1 MAMSTG
7 TGRRTAR
14 MAGYDVVLVG
24 GGSAGCVLARRLSED
39 PACNVLLLEAGHAY
53 RPDQYPEVLASIDYF
68 GGGSEYDWGYQTEP
82 GRLGYSIVARSGKV
96 LGGGSAVNAGVAKR
110 ARPSDFARWRHHGL
124 DGWDFGS
131 VLRAYKELENTPTGE
146 DAWHGR
152 SGPFPIRQPTL
163 DELTATLRAFVEA
176 SVAAGFERIDDFNG
190 PAQHG
195 VGVDPL
201 NVVDGVRQN
210 TGMAYLTAEV
220 RERSNLTS
228 RGDAQVDRIE
238 FDGKRATRV
247 RLLDGESLSANEII
261 LCAGAYGSPAV
272 LLRSGIGPADH
283 LAEHDIDVVAELPV
297 GSHLVDQPFYY
308 DTYALKASAGE
319 MHPWRPTTLWT
330 RSALAAD
337 EELDLQITVS
347 DSFDTLTLAT
357 AVMTPRSRG
366 TVRLRSRD
374 PRVGPLI
381 DFNLLAE
388 DHDRRRLLDGVNLS
402 RRIGRLPPLVSI
414 IDHEVA
420 PATGHAMDDDALV
433 STIEANLDTYHHG
446 CSTVPMGSDRDQHA
460 VVDAQGA
467 VRHVQGLRVVDASIF
482 PEIPSTPTNL
492 TTIMLAERMAASL
505 RNAWSS

>member
-1 MAMSTG
+1 MSSE

-24 GGSAGCVLARRLSED
+24 GGSAGCVLARRLSEN
-39 PACNVLLLEAGHAY
+39 PACNVLLLEAGHVY
-53 RPDQYPEVLASIDYF
+53 RPDRYPAVLARIDSF
-68 GGGSEYDWGYQTEP
+68 GGGREHDWGYHTEP
-82 GRLGYSIVARSGKV
+82 GRLGYSILARSGKV

-110 ARPSDFARWRHHGL
+110 ARESDFARWRHHGL
-124 DGWDFGS
+124 DGWDHGS

-163 DELTATLRAFVEA
+163 DELTATVRAFVEA

-210 TGMAYLTAEV
+210 TGIAYLTAEV
-220 RERSNLTS
+220 RERSNLTI

-238 FDGKRATRV
+238 FEGKRATRV
-247 RLLDGESLSANEII
+247 RLLDGESLSATEII

-283 LAEHDIDVVAELPV
+283 LAEHDIDMVAELPV
-297 GSHLVDQPFYY
+297 GSHLVDQPFYF

-319 MHPWRPTTLWT
+319 RHPWRPTTLWT
-330 RSALAAD
+330 KSALAAD
-337 EELDLQITVS
+337 EELDLQITVA

-414 IDHEVA
+414 IDDEVA
-420 PATGHAMDDDALV
+420 PAAGHAMDDNALV

-446 CSTVPMGSDRDQHA
+446 CSTVPMGSERDQHA

-505 RNAWSS
+505 RNGWSS